1 MRADVVERNV
11 MHLEAQSADH
21 LHGNLRVGH
30 LPRDE
35 FNRVLRGID
44 AGLFEKRLGFLKIGL
59 FELIGLI
66 ERAVKIEVVRPH
78 ELVARLRTAAAHKV
92 HEPRLINAVGQSLPH
107 ADVVKGFARL
117 AVIEGEEVPGTVFEA
132 FNDRGARALQIF
144 GGIFADI
151 GNIQVARADG
161 KALVCAVAKVKMHG
175 GEFGEP
181 LLPVVSKSRSV
192 QTDLREPFAEAE
204 GARADR
210 LRNRGVPAR
219 GFRRK
224 NPELCHE
231 RHEGSEGAG
240 EGNHHR
246 AGFGHREALNV
257 FKR

>member
-1 MRADVVERNV
+1 M
-11 MHLEAQSADH
+11 
-21 LHGNLRVGH
+21 
-30 LPRDE
+30 
-35 FNRVLRGID
+35 
-44 AGLFEKRLGFLKIGL
+44 
-59 FELIGLI
+59 
-66 ERAVKIEVVRPH
+66 
-78 ELVARLRTAAAHKV
+78 
-92 HEPRLINAVGQSLPH
+92 GQSLPH

-210 LRNRGVPAR
+210 CVIVESQPGDFGERIQSSAMSDMKGAKGRAKAITTVP
-219 GFRRK
+219 GSGT
-224 NPELCHE
+224 E
-231 RHEGSEGAG
+231 RLSTFLSDETSHPPLIFSRMRLMLATTSS
-240 EGNHHR
+240 
-246 AGFGHREALNV
+246 AVSTSPL
-257 FKR
+257 